1 MKTNMLG
8 KIALAIKH
16 IGKTR
21 LDFTHDVST
30 TAGFGDML
38 NSKSNFSEHVSFHY
52 SFLLPVLL
60 QGLRV
65 F

>member
-21 LDFTHDVST
+21 LDHLHQCEPNWKEF
-30 TAGFGDML
+30 
-38 NSKSNFSEHVSFHY
+38 EY
-52 SFLLPVLL
+52 Y
-60 QGLRV
+60 
-65 F
+65 